1 MAPSADIPIPS
12 IEGGFEGLAVASSP
26 SSDSSSSPN
35 QRVLTPSST
44 FGSDYDE
51 GPTATVRAE
60 SSTIDT
66 TLREGM
72 SGIDLSSSAQGRE
85 TSRVSLTPGLYQSGD
100 QGRGSRSGSRVTAS
114 PPHDVGSEEPL
125 YNVAQMR
132 KVQGAVAD
140 AKALMGRMETIL
152 CRSDIAG
159 DEASTLNRLKREAA
173 RLAEFAIPESRTV
186 GLVGDSG
193 VGK

>member
-1 MAPSADIPIPS
+1 
-12 IEGGFEGLAVASSP
+12 
-26 SSDSSSSPN
+26 
-35 QRVLTPSST
+35 
-44 FGSDYDE
+44 
-51 GPTATVRAE
+51 
-60 SSTIDT
+60 
-66 TLREGM
+66 
-72 SGIDLSSSAQGRE
+72 
-85 TSRVSLTPGLYQSGD
+85 
-100 QGRGSRSGSRVTAS
+100 
-114 PPHDVGSEEPL
+114 
-125 YNVAQMR
+125 MR